1 MYIYYSFFFY
11 EKKKKLILKGILNK
25 IKITL
30 HEHAHFKVLAYK
42 FLVLVIYNDNS
53 NSEP

>member
-1 MYIYYSFFFY
+1 MYIYYSFHFFM
-11 EKKKKLILKGILNK
+11 KRKKKLILKGILNK

-42 FLVLVIYNDNS
+42 FLVIYNDNS